1 MRYKLGTLDLMESF
15 YLSFFSYRKE
25 SLLFPTIV
33 TYLIII
39 SYHLVHN
46 LHIEKFYI
54 PDSFKGHWNFLSLIT
69 EDIQVKGLKKNFRRN
84 FCWEL

>member
-33 TYLIII
+33 TLIIRY
-39 SYHLVHN
+39 YHLVHN
-46 LHIEKFYI
+46 LHIKNYYI
-54 PDSFKGHWNFLSLIT
+54 PDSFIGHSNSLSLIT

-84 FCWEL
+84 FCWGL